1 LGPNRLAAAIKSSR
15 FFGERAPRVPSLSS
29 ARPPRAAG
37 LENTYKQI
45 VVANQDIIQEA
56 AEAESKKELKFWQ
69 VCAETMG
76 GPDGVLDLT
85 QFENDPCSHIMVYM
99 RGQCKETIVVSA
111 VRSAAEPS
119 RDSPPARI
127 EHTAN
132 RLLRAP
138 TQGPNAPKIKKL
150 LGDLLEEFK
159 PHAE

>member
-1 LGPNRLAAAIKSSR
+1 M
-15 FFGERAPRVPSLSS
+15 PSLSS

-119 RDSPPARI
+119 RDSPPARA
-127 EHTAN
+127 HS
-132 RLLRAP
+132 
-138 TQGPNAPKIKKL
+138 
-150 LGDLLEEFK
+150 
-159 PHAE
+159 